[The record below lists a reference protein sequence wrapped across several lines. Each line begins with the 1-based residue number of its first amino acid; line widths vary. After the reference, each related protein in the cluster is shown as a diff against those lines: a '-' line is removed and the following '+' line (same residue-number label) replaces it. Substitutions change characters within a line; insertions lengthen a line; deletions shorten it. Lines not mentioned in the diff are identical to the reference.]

1 MKYVAVN
8 RDTRSFQLPLSDIQ
22 IQRLTQNAF
31 GEMPL
36 SWQLMTTGKFN
47 TSYRIEFAHLP
58 TCILRVAPSSDV
70 VLFRHEKLLLRREN
84 LVQQQLNKI
93 SDKVPVNLYADFSQ
107 ELIARNYVFQN
118 CLEGELWDAVKCDL
132 TADQNDHLWRSLA
145 PIVRAIH
152 QLEGES
158 FGSPLLKG
166 NYQCWS
172 DAVIDWVAGMV
183 TDMQR
188 YRLNSTDAQRFLE
201 LVILGRGLLDD
212 VKRPTLVHG
221 DLWQKNILI
230 TRHHGEVQI
239 SGILDAERA
248 FWGEPLAEWIFP
260 FWKYLR
266 AFGEYMVRYQK
277 IIPLFLEKAYTR
289 AGVLFSSVWKRGDLI
304 LIAVLPKKPS
314 SSHQETGAAAW
325 IKKAGTSS
333 LTTENGWAALA

>member
-248 FWGEPLAEWIFP
+248 FWGEPLAEWIFS
-260 FWKYLR
+260 
-266 AFGEYMVRYQK
+266 
-277 IIPLFLEKAYTR
+277 FLEIPPGFWGIYGA
-289 AGVLFSSVWKRGDLI
+289 
-304 LIAVLPKKPS
+304 LPKDHSAVFRKS
-314 SSHQETGAAAW
+314 VSEGRGALQLCLEAWRFNFDSGFAEKNLHQVIRKLERQLGLKKLEPAA
-325 IKKAGTSS
+325 
-333 LTTENGWAALA
+333 